1 MITAQ
6 FNDSFAPITDG
17 VANGVR
23 NYAYWLNRKYGKAY
37 VVTPE
42 FPGYEDKDEF
52 EVIRYTSIPYLARKP
67 YRLGLH
73 NISFE
78 ARERLRNIP
87 LDIIHA
93 RSPFSSG
100 AFARQIAKGKNI
112 PLVASFHS
120 QYYYDIKEQ
129 IPSETITR
137 GLLALI
143 ADFYMKADAVWTVSN
158 KTAET
163 LRSYGYVGDISVINN
178 GTDMI
183 MPDNYEEVR
192 KKTGKELGIKDNEFV
207 FCYVGQLVW
216 HKNLKLI
223 AHGLSE
229 LRRKGRRFKMVIV
242 GAGDAEN
249 EFEHMLLSL
258 GLEDNV
264 IMTGQ
269 VRDRE
274 KLMGI
279 YARADLFLFP
289 SIYDTFGIVV
299 REAAALKC
307 PCVLI
312 EGSNAAESVRHGIN
326 GYLCRNEVDSFTSR
340 LAEVMDDR
348 KTLEKVSEEAMK
360 TLPEGWESIVDRAFS
375 MYQDV
380 IRGFKSGK
388 SN

>member
-1 MITAQ
+1 MITAH

-17 VANGVR
+17 VAGGVK
-23 NYAYWLNRKYGKAY
+23 NYAYWLNKKYGKAY

-42 FPGYEDKDEF
+42 FPGYEDREEF
-52 EVIRYTSIPYLARKP
+52 EVIRYASIPYLARKP
-67 YRLGLH
+67 YRIGLH
-73 NISFE
+73 GISFE

-100 AFARQIAKGKNI
+100 AFARQIAKEKNI

-137 GLLALI
+137 GLLALV

-158 KTAET
+158 KTAST
-163 LRSYGYVGDISVINN
+163 LRSYGYTGEISVINN
-178 GTDMI
+178 GTDMV
-183 MPDNYEEVR
+183 MPENFEEVR
-192 KKTGKELGIKDNEFV
+192 QNTGEELGIGKDEFV
-207 FCYVGQLVW
+207 FCYVGQMVW

-223 AHGLSE
+223 AHGLDE
-229 LRRKGRRFKMVIV
+229 LNRMGRNFKMIFV
-242 GAGDAEN
+242 GTGDAEN
-249 EFEHMLLSL
+249 ELEHMLLSL
-258 GLEDNV
+258 GLEDKV

-269 VRDRE
+269 IQDRE
-274 KLMGI
+274 KLAGI

-312 EGSNAAESVRHGIN
+312 EGSNAAENIIDGHN
-326 GYLCRNEVDSFTSR
+326 GFLCKN
-340 LAEVMDDR
+340 
-348 KTLEKVSEEAMK
+348 
-360 TLPEGWESIVDRAFS
+360 
-375 MYQDV
+375 
-380 IRGFKSGK
+380 
-388 SN
+388 